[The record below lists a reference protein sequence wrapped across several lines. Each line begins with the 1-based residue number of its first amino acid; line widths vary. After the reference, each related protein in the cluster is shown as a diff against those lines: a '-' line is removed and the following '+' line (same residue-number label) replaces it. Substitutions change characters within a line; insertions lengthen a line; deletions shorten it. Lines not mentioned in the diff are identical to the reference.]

1 MKVTLTHIGAIA
13 LGRLLAIWSFV
24 IGLISLVVWGVVSL
38 VMAVIGI
45 ASGTNIVA
53 ALISLGI
60 SLVLGVVGL
69 FVFAIAMFVFG
80 FITAT
85 VYNIILGI
93 GGGIDVDFRERA

>member
-1 MKVTLTHIGAIA
+1 MKVTLTHIGALA

-24 IGLISLVVWGVVSL
+24 LGIISLIVWGLVSL
-38 VMAVIGI
+38 ILAVVGI
-45 ASGTNIVA
+45 ATGTNLVA
-53 ALISLGI
+53 TLVSLGI

-69 FVFAIAMFVFG
+69 FAFAIVMFVLG